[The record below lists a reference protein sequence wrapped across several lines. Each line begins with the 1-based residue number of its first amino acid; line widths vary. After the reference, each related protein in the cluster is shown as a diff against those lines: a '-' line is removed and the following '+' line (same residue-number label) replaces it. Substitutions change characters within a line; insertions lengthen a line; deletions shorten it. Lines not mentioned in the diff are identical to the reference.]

1 MKQLF
6 VISKNGTS
14 FILIVV
20 VGFYLLAR
28 ILGECS
34 TIQFPPALFF
44 FFFFEVVI
52 NSRSLI
58 PLIIQDQ
65 STVAQRA
72 ETNVAECSLTSCV
85 SARFLIGFHSMPRQR
100 HSQPTLTSLGQG
112 CMRV

>member
-1 MKQLF
+1 MF
-6 VISKNGTS
+6 NHSIS
-14 FILIVV
+14 
-20 VGFYLLAR
+20 A
-28 ILGECS
+28 C
-34 TIQFPPALFF
+34 AFF